1 MVIMV
6 LVMSHMADRGEKKFK
21 KRKNKHKIKG
31 SQMENG
37 ETERGNKLQEKIE
50 EGKVGESDSIRD

>member
-1 MVIMV
+1 
-6 LVMSHMADRGEKKFK
+6 
-21 KRKNKHKIKG
+21 
-31 SQMENG
+31 MENG